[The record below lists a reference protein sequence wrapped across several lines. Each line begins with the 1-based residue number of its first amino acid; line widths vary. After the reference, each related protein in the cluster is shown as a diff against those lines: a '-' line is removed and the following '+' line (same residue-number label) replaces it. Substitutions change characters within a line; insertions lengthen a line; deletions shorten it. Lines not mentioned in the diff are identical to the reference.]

1 MLIKISK
8 ELDAKLIHISK
19 SSGVKKAVIIEKIF
33 AGFIDRYEK
42 KKGHKIVPAQEK
54 KQASDL
60 WLMFAV
66 FKKYYALYNNG
77 AEYELDRKQQ
87 AIQLRYMRLTKEKIL
102 QMVMNMEKTDIVA
115 INDEDLVNSYE
126 FVLSKIPEWWRK
138 NGFTP
143 HSIYKNF
150 EKILLQ
156 IKNGRQSGKDALDDF
171 IQGLGE

>member
-8 ELDAKLIHISK
+8 ELDGKLIHISK
-19 SSGVKKAVIIEKIF
+19 ASGVKKAVIIQKIF
-33 AGFIDRYEK
+33 EGFIDRYEK
-42 KKGHKIVPAQEK
+42 KKGKKIVPAQEK
-54 KQASDL
+54 QSSDL
-60 WLMFAV
+60 WLMFTV

-102 QMVMNMEKTDIVA
+102 QMVMNMEKTDIVS
-115 INDEDLVNSYE
+115 INDQDLVNSYE
-126 FVLSKIPEWWRK
+126 FLLSKIPEWWRK

-150 EKILLQ
+150 EKILGQ
-156 IKNGRQSGKDALDDF
+156 IKNGKQSGKDALDDF
-171 IQGLGE
+171 ISSLN

>member
-8 ELDAKLIHISK
+8 QLDDKLIHISK
-19 SSGVKKAVIIEKIF
+19 ASGVKKAVIIEKIF

-42 KKGHKIVPAQEK
+42 KKGKTIVPAAEK
-54 KQASDL
+54 KASDL

-66 FKKYYALYNNG
+66 FKKYYALYNDG

-126 FVLSKIPEWWRK
+126 YVLSKIPEWWRK

-156 IKNGRQSGKDALDDF
+156 IKNGKQSGKDALDDF
-171 IQGLGE
+171 ISSLG